1 MNGDAQFMALALE
14 QGLAASRDGEVP
26 VGAVVVKDGKVIAI
40 GRNAPIAQHD
50 PTAHAEIVALRA
62 AAHILGNY
70 RLEGCEIFVT
80 LEPCAMCAGAMMHAR
95 LQRVVYGAFDPKTG
109 AAGSVVNLFDRKQ
122 LNHHTSVVGGVMEKE
137 CAQALQDFFRNKR
150 THRHRPGAP
159 LREDAVRTPAARFEQ
174 LPHYPWAAHYES
186 DLPALSGL
194 RMHYLDEG
202 PADASLVFFCLH
214 GYPGWSY
221 QYRKMLPIWRSA
233 GLRVVA
239 PDLIGF
245 GKSDKPKREGAHTF
259 EFHRQILLQF
269 ILKLDL
275 RNIVLVTHDWGGLLG
290 LTLPMEAPQRY
301 AGLLAMNTPVAFCDG
316 PLSSNFLNWQELGRQ
331 NPRLNAGNLMALGDP
346 DLGSPECAA
355 YDAPFPDAGHRAALR
370 AFPHMVP
377 VCNDAS
383 SDKALKQAGQFFRH
397 VWEGKSLL
405 FANTADALEGEIRNG
420 AEPVVMDGATY
431 LLPEVGGPAAKA
443 ALSYF
448 TAG

>member
-14 QGLAASRDGEVP
+14 QGLVASREGEVP
-26 VGAVVVKDGKVIAI
+26 VGAVVVKNGKVIAV

-62 AAHILGNY
+62 AANILGNY
-70 RLEGCEIFVT
+70 RLEGCDIFVT

-95 LQRVVYGAFDPKTG
+95 IQRLVYGAFDPKTG
-109 AAGSVVNLFDRKQ
+109 AAGSVVNLFDQKQ

-150 THRHRPGAP
+150 THRHRSDAP
-159 LREDAVRTPAARFEQ
+159 LREDAVRTPASRFEQ
-174 LPHYPWAAHYES
+174 LPHYPWAARYVS

-202 PADASLVFFCLH
+202 PVNASLVFLCLH
-214 GYPGWSY
+214 GYPGWSC
-221 QYRKMLPIWRSA
+221 QYRKMLPIWRAA
-233 GLRVVA
+233 GLRVIA

-259 EFHRQILLQF
+259 EFHRQILLEFVQ
-269 ILKLDL
+269 KLNL
-275 RNIVLVTHDWGGLLG
+275 RNIVLVVHDWGGLLG
-290 LTLPMEAPQRY
+290 LTLPMEEPQRY
-301 AGLLAMNTPVAFCDG
+301 TGLLALNTPFAFGDI
-316 PLSSNFLNWQELGRQ
+316 PLSSNFLHWRELCKQ
-331 NPRLNAGNLMALGDP
+331 NSRLNAGALMALGNP
-346 DLGSPECAA
+346 DLGPLECEA

-370 AFPHMVP
+370 AFPCMVP
-377 VCNDAS
+377 ESDGAS
-383 SDKALKQAGQFFRH
+383 GAQTLKQAEQFFRH

-405 FANTADALEGEIRNG
+405 FADTVETWDGQIRNC

-431 LLPEVGGPAAKA
+431 LLPEVGELAAEA